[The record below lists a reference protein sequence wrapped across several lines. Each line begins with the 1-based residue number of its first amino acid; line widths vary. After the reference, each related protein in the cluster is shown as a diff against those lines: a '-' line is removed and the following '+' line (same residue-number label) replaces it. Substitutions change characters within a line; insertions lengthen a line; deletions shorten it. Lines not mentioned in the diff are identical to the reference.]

1 MFLSCYLKLHARTMT
16 DTAVSQEFAK
26 RFLAIDLQN
35 LYDVFVKYVQDHNR
49 PLKTCIVCLCVA
61 NPYERLLR
69 MECCKATTL
78 HFSCWFDA
86 PRNLSRTI
94 GNINRKIKS
103 AKRFPLERKCPTC
116 QTPDSCAVEDTMHFQ
131 DMSQIYVF
139 CKVCEEKYTSVDWL
153 SHWKTCGGA
162 FIHLCPKRD
171 LEAAY
176 VDVKNTV
183 TSTCCNPHFWQVAQQ
198 VTGFLILLLL
208 MCFFIVTLVLHT
220 VDGTTSIK
228 SSD

>member
-1 MFLSCYLKLHARTMT
+1 MLPSNKVTFHKCREHQPATIQVNSPISRIPLMTENEFSETIITKNCFPKIVTFKKQDKYCWQFQFMFDNRFLPIRITTYYSTYSLYLKLVVR
-16 DTAVSQEFAK
+16 TAV
-26 RFLAIDLQN
+26 
-35 LYDVFVKYVQDHNR
+35 
-49 PLKTCIVCLCVA
+49 
-61 NPYERLLR
+61 
-69 MECCKATTL
+69 
-78 HFSCWFDA
+78 
-86 PRNLSRTI
+86 
-94 GNINRKIKS
+94 
-103 AKRFPLERKCPTC
+103 
-116 QTPDSCAVEDTMHFQ
+116 MHFQ

-220 VDGTTSIK
+220 VDGTTRIK

>member
-1 MFLSCYLKLHARTMT
+1 M
-16 DTAVSQEFAK
+16 SQECAHNL
-26 RFLAIDLQN
+26 LAVDLQN
-35 LYDVFVKYVQDHNR
+35 LYDVFVKYDDDR
-49 PLKTCIVCLCVA
+49 ALKICIVCLCVA

-86 PRNLSRTI
+86 PCNRSRTI

-103 AKRFPLERKCPTC
+103 AKRIPLERKCPTC
-116 QTPDSCAVEDTMHFQ
+116 QATDSYAVEDSMHFEE
-131 DMSQIYVF
+131 MSQIYVV

-162 FIHLCPKRD
+162 FIRLCPNKD

-176 VDVKNTV
+176 VDGTKTA
-183 TSTCCNPHFWQVAQQ
+183 TSTCCNPRFWQVVQHM
-198 VTGFLILLLL
+198 TGFALLLFL
-208 MCFFIVTLVLHT
+208 MCFFIITLVLRGFNNVTIH
-220 VDGTTSIK
+220 
-228 SSD
+228 